1 MTTST
6 SVSMTTST
14 FVSFVT
20 LLLLLLQLP
29 CVASEGDDFF
39 ESYRQLSLDEIV
51 GEMQSL
57 ATRYPQFVTY
67 DTSQN
72 RYELPTTCPLSQE
85 DQNTGCYNHFLIISD
100 PITYSHKSGQIA
112 LQQRPDV
119 FLSGALHGNE
129 RVGPVALM
137 NVAKL
142 LVESAS
148 CQAKL
153 TVDGIDYC
161 AALKKYLDKETV
173 SWLAR
178 LVTTRRIVIV
188 PNPNS
193 SGYYLNQRFENY
205 INPNGQSTNGFDPNR
220 DFPYN
225 AKDSSQCMKS
235 ITARTINELF
245 LDNLFQM
252 SMSYHGGIELIG
264 FSWGAIGVPSNRVS
278 PDDVAQRILTDKI
291 SLYAGELYSSGE
303 LNTSPNGRFYETGV
317 IKDIL
322 YGVNGS
328 FEDYAYTGSWENQL
342 QVEQCTPSTY
352 DGYPA
357 EKTQYDDATL
367 RTFNIL
373 VEISKTKD
381 PPSSE
386 LGTNVDLFNAPF
398 AYDNNANNGYAAKH
412 IRTALMAI
420 DMVEPYVE
428 IIKFQKKT
436 FNSEIRPLKKLR
448 KIDADFK
455 KRRWQKRRKLVKT
468 RPKLN
473 RKVKWSVGGS
483 INVDETYLIYGN
495 YNDFPDSFGS
505 VNQLN
510 QSDINA
516 AIEIATSTAT
526 TDNQQLLYIT
536 EIQSGGT
543 RWTDPTSS
551 EVPQFSTFVDLTPFK
566 KGDELAVY
574 ALAKVDQNWKNTPT
588 NGKVWPENS
597 KIQSHIVQ
605 QRTDANYVSSKD
617 NIGRTVQ
624 GRLDW
629 ISAPLTIS
637 IKSF

>member
-1 MTTST
+1 MH
-6 SVSMTTST
+6 VA
-14 FVSFVT
+14 T
-20 LLLLLLQLP
+20 LL
-29 CVASEGDDFF
+29 VKA
-39 ESYRQLSLDEIV
+39 
-51 GEMQSL
+51 
-57 ATRYPQFVTY
+57 
-67 DTSQN
+67 
-72 RYELPTTCPLSQE
+72 
-85 DQNTGCYNHFLIISD
+85 
-100 PITYSHKSGQIA
+100 
-112 LQQRPDV
+112 
-119 FLSGALHGNE
+119 
-129 RVGPVALM
+129 
-137 NVAKL
+137 
-142 LVESAS
+142 AS

-153 TVDGIDYC
+153 TVAGNDCD
-161 AALKKYLDKETV
+161 ALKKSLGIEKV
-173 SWLAR
+173 AWLAR
-178 LVTTRRIVIV
+178 LVSTRRIVIV
-188 PNPNS
+188 PTPNS
-193 SGYYLNQRFENY
+193 SGYYLEQRNENY
-205 INPNGQSTNGFDPNR
+205 INPNTGQSTNGIDPNR

-225 AKDSSQCMKS
+225 QVSSQCMKS

-245 LDNLFQM
+245 LEHLFQM
-252 SMSYHGGIELIG
+252 SMTYHGGIENIT
-264 FSWGAIGVPSNRVS
+264 FEWGATDVPGNRVS
-278 PDDVAQRILTDKI
+278 PDDVGQRILADKM
-291 SLYAGELYSSGE
+291 SLYAGELYSSGQ
-303 LNTSPNGRFYETGV
+303 LNTSRNGRFYETGDMN
-317 IKDIL
+317 DIL
-322 YGVNGS
+322 YGVNGG
-328 FEDYAYTGSWENQL
+328 FEDYAYAGSWENQL
-342 QVEQCTPSTY
+342 QAEQCTPSTY

-381 PPSSE
+381 PPSSQ

-398 AYDNNANNGYAAKH
+398 AFDNSTNNGYAAKH

-420 DMVEPYVE
+420 DMVEPYIE

-483 INVDETYLIYGN
+483 INVDETYLLYGN

-516 AIEIATSTAT
+516 AIEIATATAT
-526 TDNQQLLYIT
+526 ADNDQLLYIT

-551 EVPQFSTFVDLTPFK
+551 KIPKFSTFVDLTPFK

-588 NGKVWPENS
+588 NGIVWPENT